1 MKNTRWAL
9 DTMVVLVKNGDW
21 GEGGGTLY
29 RVLPSLHVARY

>member
-21 GEGGGTLY
+21 GGGTLY

>member
-21 GEGGGTLY
+21 GGGLCTVY
-29 RVLPSLHVARY
+29 YHPYM